1 MNSKLVDAIGLK
13 THAVA
18 LTWAGAAPQGAIQFK
33 PGRWG
38 CVVSVFA
45 TVAAKGR
52 VGAFDRKT
60 YGCWGGG
67 VGLGFCNCY
76 ENFPGGING
85 SAISSPMGM
94 TIPKKDGASA
104 NRSQDGATDILPTI
118 SCTAS
123 DT

>member
-1 MNSKLVDAIGLK
+1 MESKLASPIELK

-18 LTWAGAAPQGAIQFK
+18 LAWADAAPPRAIRFK

-52 VGAFDRKT
+52 MGSFDRQT

-67 VGLGFCNCY
+67 VGLGF
-76 ENFPGGING
+76 ENY
-85 SAISSPMGM
+85 S
-94 TIPKKDGASA
+94 
-104 NRSQDGATDILPTI
+104 
-118 SCTAS
+118 
-123 DT
+123 